1 MAFPN
6 GIADF
11 RSDTV
16 TRPTDEMRRAMASAD
31 VGDDVYGEDPTVKAL
46 EEAAAALVGTE
57 AALFVPS
64 GTMGNQIAISV
75 HTRPGDGLLCA
86 KTAHVARYEGGGPAA
101 QSGVQLMYVET
112 PNGEITSSQVAE
124 LTASDDHHLPRPS
137 LLTWEN
143 THNVSG
149 GTVVSLDMMRSTG
162 EQARTAELSIHLDG
176 ARLLNACAATG
187 ISPREFVAHV
197 DSVQFCLSKGLGAPV
212 GSIVAGSAA
221 FVEEAHRRR
230 KRLGGGM
237 RQAGVIAA
245 AGLLA
250 LEQRHAL
257 SQDHELAQSLAAAIA
272 DRFGDVVS
280 TPQTNIVVV
289 DETRIESQEGSTKA
303 AMEDA
308 GILVG
313 YIGPRRLRFVTH
325 RDVNRADV
333 QRVITVLE
341 TERKQ

>member
-1 MAFPN
+1 
-6 GIADF
+6 
-11 RSDTV
+11 
-16 TRPTDEMRRAMASAD
+16 
-31 VGDDVYGEDPTVKAL
+31 
-46 EEAAAALVGTE
+46 
-57 AALFVPS
+57 
-64 GTMGNQIAISV
+64 
-75 HTRPGDGLLCA
+75 
-86 KTAHVARYEGGGPAA
+86 
-101 QSGVQLMYVET
+101 
-112 PNGEITSSQVAE
+112 
-124 LTASDDHHLPRPS
+124 
-137 LLTWEN
+137 
-143 THNVSG
+143 
-149 GTVVSLDMMRSTG
+149 
-162 EQARTAELSIHLDG
+162 
-176 ARLLNACAATG
+176 
-187 ISPREFVAHV
+187 
-197 DSVQFCLSKGLGAPV
+197 
-212 GSIVAGSAA
+212 
-221 FVEEAHRRR
+221 
-230 KRLGGGM
+230 M